1 MKSTLTVFV
10 ALVAALAAA
19 PANAAGARAAGAK
32 AAYNS
37 ELTVTEVKALKLD
50 AHQLQ
55 QARVSATRDGVVTRV
70 ERKQIQ
76 NLQEELNKSSLI
88 YTHNRRDR

>member
-50 AHQLQ
+50 ARQLQ